1 MYILHTLFLRFVSS
15 EAMKSTG
22 NWYQVFHCG
31 GEESCKTGVAYTKKR
46 KLFAFLIMSDVDI
59 FSCVC

>member
-1 MYILHTLFLRFVSS
+1 MAYVYILHTLFLRFVSS

-31 GEESCKTGVAYTKKR
+31 GEESCKTGGSLYKEEKA
-46 KLFAFLIMSDVDI
+46 I
-59 FSCVC
+59 